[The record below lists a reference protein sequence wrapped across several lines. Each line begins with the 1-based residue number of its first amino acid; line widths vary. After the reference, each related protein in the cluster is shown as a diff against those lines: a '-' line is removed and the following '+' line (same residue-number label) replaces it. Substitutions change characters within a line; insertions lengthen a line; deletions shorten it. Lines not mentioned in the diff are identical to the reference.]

1 MSSWGDDEH
10 GAEAFFSSTRTL
22 RACDGLRF
30 KNFSQVRRPRSRPPD
45 DDTSAKWR
53 LVHKAL
59 FSPVCERRRRLLPG
73 GTPRVASRVTHGH
86 ASNLSKVHS
95 RDLAVD
101 NPRSSLHSERAHLA
115 ASEKRRVANR
125 RFFFGGAFPRPTSR
139 RADSPFRVCP
149 FARAATARSSD
160 VRSASSRREVT
171 PERRKTPEK
180 RTSARSSNRITCSP
194 RANKPRRRDA
204 PRVTRRRVG
213 SADTRLLGAGP
224 WRAGNSS
231 SGSPC
236 LA

>member
-1 MSSWGDDEH
+1 MRRVEIQEFFASSLTALATARRRHVGEMAA
-10 GAEAFFSSTRTL
+10 GPQGAFF
-22 RACDGLRF
+22 
-30 KNFSQVRRPRSRPPD
+30 
-45 DDTSAKWR
+45 TSAR
-53 LVHKAL
+53 G
-59 FSPVCERRRRLLPG
+59 RRRRLLPG

-101 NPRSSLHSERAHLA
+101 NPRSSLHSERAELA
-115 ASEKRRVANR
+115 ASETRRVAKR
-125 RFFFGGAFPRPTSR
+125 RFIFGGAFPRPTSR

-149 FARAATARSSD
+149 LARAATARSSD
-160 VRSASSRREVT
+160 VRSTYSRREVT

-180 RTSARSSNRITCSP
+180 RTSARSSNRITCSR

-204 PRVTRRRVG
+204 PLVPRRRVR
-213 SADTRLLGAGP
+213 SADTRLRGAGP

>member
-1 MSSWGDDEH
+1 MRRVEIR
-10 GAEAFFSSTRTL
+10 EFF
-22 RACDGLRF
+22 A
-30 KNFSQVRRPRSRPPD
+30 VRRPRAHTRPKATATRRASMAAGPAGAFF
-45 DDTSAKWR
+45 AKR
-53 LVHKAL
+53 EGGGAGCHRA
-59 FSPVCERRRRLLPG
+59 R
-73 GTPRVASRVTHGH
+73 GTPRVASRVTHGR

-101 NPRSSLHSERAHLA
+101 NPQSSLHSERAQLA